1 MAEEVKEELKEAK
14 EEKKTI
20 FISLPQL
27 KGKNKYETAE
37 NYSILFIIV
46 GAIILSSG
54 IGLTILSPKGI
65 STILAMLGSLIAF
78 LSTVALIFVWLIKEI
93 FGSE

>member
-1 MAEEVKEELKEAK
+1 MAEEEGK

-37 NYSILFIIV
+37 NYSILFIVI

-54 IGLTILSPKGI
+54 IGLTVLGSKGI
-65 STILAMLGSLIAF
+65 FAILAMLGSLIAF
-78 LSTVALIFVWLIKEI
+78 LSTVALIFVWLVKEI

>member
-1 MAEEVKEELKEAK
+1 MTEEVK

-27 KGKNKYETAE
+27 KGKDKYETAE
-37 NYSILFIIV
+37 NYSILFIVI

-54 IGLTILSPKGI
+54 MGLTALNPKGI
-65 STILAMLGSLIAF
+65 YTILAMLGSFIAF
-78 LSTVALIFVWLIKEI
+78 LSTIALIFVWLAKEI
-93 FGSE
+93 FGSD